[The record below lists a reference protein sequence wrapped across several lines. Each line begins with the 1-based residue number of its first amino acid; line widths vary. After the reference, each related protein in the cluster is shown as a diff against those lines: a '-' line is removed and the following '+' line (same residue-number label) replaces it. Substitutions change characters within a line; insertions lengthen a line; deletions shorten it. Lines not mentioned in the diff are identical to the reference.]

1 MLSFLLKVVLI
12 SSSGALAPGPLTT
25 ATLAIGAKHGW
36 RGGFKIAVGHM
47 AVELPLVM
55 LIGMGLYGFLT
66 SQTFVMVSSI
76 LGGLFMLF
84 FSYLTVKDALKA
96 NVEVKTNYEKYPL
109 MVGIALSALN
119 PFFILWWV
127 TIGFT
132 LVVEALNL
140 WGYFGLIPLYASHV
154 WLDFAWL
161 ILLAHITSL
170 SGLSL
175 RIYRAILLALGVAIG
190 LFGLDF
196 IHYGI
201 FSEHLLPL

>member
-1 MLSFLLKVVLI
+1 
-12 SSSGALAPGPLTT
+12 
-25 ATLAIGAKHGW
+25 
-36 RGGFKIAVGHM
+36 
-47 AVELPLVM
+47 
-55 LIGMGLYGFLT
+55 
-66 SQTFVMVSSI
+66 MVSSI

-84 FSYLTVKDALKA
+84 FSYLTIKDALKA

-140 WGYFGLIPLYASHV
+140 WGYFGLIPLYVSHV

-161 ILLAHITSL
+161 MLLAHITSL

-175 RIYRAILLALGVAIG
+175 RIYRAILFALGVAIG
-190 LFGLDF
+190 LFGIDF
-196 IHYGI
+196 IYYGI
-201 FSEHLLPL
+201 FSKHLLPL